1 MKLYHYAPKGNN
13 ILQKGILSFSKN
25 LKADINYYQ
34 KRSGFVTHSEIVLWM
49 ERCFEGRSR
58 GIRCLVEPLKHT
70 KRTKSIKVFIENS
83 ELFEIDVLA
92 LKKDGL
98 LEAVY
103 VSPSVLEK
111 EPENKNDELLSQLS
125 DLSEIDFSSND
136 YDVLDDEKGWRFAFI
151 RYYLLVIKEGVIPP
165 KYIKLVKKY

>member
-1 MKLYHYAPKGNN
+1 MKLYHYLPKENDA
-13 ILQKGILSFSKN
+13 LQRGILSFSKN
-25 LKADINYYQ
+25 LKANINYYR
-34 KRSGFVTHSEIVLWM
+34 KRSGFETHSEIVLWM

-58 GIRCLVEPLKHT
+58 GVRCLFEPLKYT
-70 KRTKSIKVFIENS
+70 KRTKSIQEFIENS

-111 EPENKNDELLSQLS
+111 APENKNDELLCKLS
-125 DLSEIDFSSND
+125 DLSEIDFSPND

-151 RYYLLVIKEGVIPP
+151 RYYFLVIKEGVIPP
-165 KYIKLVKKY
+165 KYIKLAK